1 MSRRA
6 RRRVKD
12 AILRSRFPFK
22 GALARIYLRIVER
35 ARTVRAGRDER
46 ADAGGLAI
54 PPPRL
59 RVLVAGTAELDRFL
73 DSGEAQAAYLRDVVD
88 RAGSPLAK
96 MNAILDFGCGC
107 GRIARWLSDLP
118 NTRIDACDYND
129 ELVRW
134 CDANL
139 DFVHARKTGLAPPL
153 GYPSAAFDFVYAFS
167 VFTHLSVELARDW
180 LDELGRVVR
189 PGGLI
194 WFTIHGESYRDRLL
208 PEQRERF
215 DAGEIVVWLPEIE
228 GTNICGAY
236 WPPSAVPRMLSDGF
250 EIVEHFD
257 PQAQPLTAQRAYLAH
272 DAYLVRR
279 LGGGGTGED
288 GAPAHV

>member
-22 GALARIYLRIVER
+22 GTLARVYLRTVECV
-35 ARTVRAGRDER
+35 RTLRAGRDRR
-46 ADAGGLAI
+46 AAAGGLAI

-59 RVLVAGTAELDRFL
+59 RVLVAGTADLDRFL
-73 DSGEAQAAYLRDVVD
+73 DSGEAQAGYLRELVGRV
-88 RAGSPLAK
+88 GCPLAE

-107 GRIARWLSDLP
+107 GRIARWFSDLP
-118 NTRIDACDYND
+118 RSRIDACDYND
-129 ELVRW
+129 ELVGW
-134 CDANL
+134 CDENL
-139 DFVHARKTGLAPPL
+139 DFVHARRTELAPPL
-153 GYPSAAFDFVYAFS
+153 PYPPASFDFAYAFS
-167 VFTHLSVELARDW
+167 VFTHLSVELASDW

-189 PGGLI
+189 PGGLM

-208 PEQRERF
+208 PEQRDRF

-236 WPPSAVPRMLSDGF
+236 WPPSAVPQMLGRTF

-257 PQAQPLTAQRAYLAH
+257 PQAQPLTAQRANLAH

-279 LGGGGTGED
+279 VDDRDASMPGRR
-288 GAPAHV
+288 PPV